1 MEQIICRHRCREQ
14 LAEHRGDRRTHHT
27 PFEHENKYWIENNI
41 DHRARDR
48 RHHRKAGASVR
59 ADDRIHRL
67 TENIDGDAQGYPE
80 EIFFRERE
88 CFFVDR
94 AAEHGDKFIRKNQI

>member
-1 MEQIICRHRCREQ
+1 MEQIIYRHRCREQ
-14 LAEHRGDRRTHHT
+14 LAEHRSDRRAHHA
-27 PFEHENKYWIENNI
+27 PFEHENKYRVKNNI

-59 ADDRIHRL
+59 ADDRVHRL
-67 TENIDGDAQGYPE
+67 AENIDGYAQGYPE